1 MDFETLNSG
10 KNLSRKWVLAGI
22 TGVVLVL
29 VAVGSYV
36 SYAKY
41 KTVKNMTIA
50 SGTINYTM
58 PDFEMIAMY
67 QQKANQTCTTDSC
80 YDAIT
85 KMPASGYAINESKSY
100 CNINNAKDTGVRL
113 YTNSAGEHV
122 ISGIQKGSKCYVYFD
137 NAASDAGE
145 TILGNVTVKDSA
157 TSFTGVSTTNEGV
170 FKAKDDD
177 GDTYYWRGAVTN
189 NYVKFANKFWRIVR
203 INGDGTIRL
212 IYQGTSATSTGTD
225 AQIGTSAFNSSYNN
239 NMYVGFRYTSGQ
251 VHGTGTESTILRT
264 LNTWYTN
271 NLASYASKI
280 DNNAGFCNDREP
292 STSNSTS
299 NGSGGTGTTTT
310 YYGAFIRIIPGGSWG
325 TTQTPTF
332 KCKNSSDLFTKSGS
346 SKGNKSLTN
355 PIGLITADEVVYAG
369 GFGGTA
375 NKSYYLY
382 TGQVYWTLSP
392 YNAIGAVVFSVWS
405 DGGLY
410 ATSVNS
416 TNGVRPV
423 INLKA
428 DVTLT
433 GKGTTSDPYVVS

>member
-1 MDFETLNSG
+1 MQFEVMKKSHKKEVIIG
-10 KNLSRKWVLAGI
+10 VIVLVIIA
-22 TGVVLVL
+22 VVLIVEL
-29 VAVGSYV
+29 SF
-36 SYAKY
+36 AKY

-50 SGTINYTM
+50 SGTVNYKI
-58 PDFEMIAMY
+58 PDFNIIAMY
-67 QQKANQTCTTDSC
+67 KNDGAGDIEITT
-80 YDAIT
+80 
-85 KMPASGYAINESKSY
+85 MPASGYAINESKSY

-122 ISGIQKGSKCYVYFD
+122 ISGLQKGSKCYVYFD

-189 NYVKFANKFWRIVR
+189 NYVKFANKFWRIIR

-225 AQIGTSAFNSSYNN
+225 SQIGTSEFNSSRNN
-239 NMYVGFRYTSGQ
+239 DMYVGFKYTSND
-251 VHGTGTESTILRT
+251 VHGTGTESTILGQ

-280 DNNAGFCNDREP
+280 DANAGFCNDREP
-292 STSNSTS
+292 STSNTTS
-299 NGSGGTGTTTT
+299 NGLGGTGTTIIT
-310 YYGAFIRIIPGGSWG
+310 YYGAYIRFYPNNRWG

-332 KCKNSSDLFTKSGS
+332 KCKNSSDLFTKTGAT
-346 SKGNKSLTN
+346 KGNKSLTN
-355 PIGLITADEVVYAG
+355 PIGLITADEVVYGG

-375 NKSYYLY
+375 NSSYYLY
-382 TGQVYWTLSP
+382 TGQTYWTLSP
-392 YNAIGAVVFSVWS
+392 YYYSSGYARVFGVNS
-405 DGGLY
+405 DGYLVAPNVDPTY
-410 ATSVNS
+410 
-416 TNGVRPV
+416 GVRPV
-423 INLKA
+423 INLKSN
-428 DVTLT
+428 VVIT
-433 GKGTTSDPYVVS
+433 GKGTASDPYVVQ